1 MRFTLVS
8 NQFGGFGQQYQSTTN
23 PSMNPT
29 LNPAMSLM
37 SPPPW
42 ATGLIEDIKTIKQQ
56 NNIVVSKI
64 DKIEESVSKITL
76 KVEQL
81 ELQVKSMENSCN
93 FINGQFEETKL
104 KLNKSEEQIKI
115 FNEKTNKF
123 ENILHTYQTKL
134 TQIEDSNDKLEFH
147 SLRENLL
154 FHGIKETSN
163 QENCEETIKTLI
175 RDVLRIEKNIELDR
189 VHRIGKA
196 SPGKTR
202 PIVAKFHHYSDRE
215 LVRKASIDNN
225 QDLRTLHQGVGI
237 QQTKATLEKRR
248 SKQHIVDRER
258 TAGRIT
264 KWAGSRLLVKGQNGT
279 YQEIN
284 N

>member
-1 MRFTLVS
+1 MNFNTGSPLYNNQFGVTS
-8 NQFGGFGQQYQSTTN
+8 PPMNQFGGFGQQYQSTTN
-23 PSMNPT
+23 PSMNPTLNPTMNPT

-104 KLNKSEEQIKI
+104 KLNKSEEQIKM
-115 FNEKTNKF
+115 FNEKSNKF

-134 TQIEDSNDKLEFH
+134 TQIEDSNDKLELH

-163 QENCEETIKTLI
+163 QETCEETIKTLI
-175 RDVLRIEKNIELDR
+175 RDVLRI
-189 VHRIGKA
+189 
-196 SPGKTR
+196 
-202 PIVAKFHHYSDRE
+202 
-215 LVRKASIDNN
+215 
-225 QDLRTLHQGVGI
+225 
-237 QQTKATLEKRR
+237 
-248 SKQHIVDRER
+248 
-258 TAGRIT
+258 
-264 KWAGSRLLVKGQNGT
+264 
-279 YQEIN
+279 
-284 N
+284 